1 MRLIYEQVQKRLQTV
16 NYDICTSMEKTSV
29 TSWMKRFVQ
38 NAHIYGH
45 QNGKSKPPIQALKRH
60 FPQDF
65 SWKLQQKI
73 RLRLFCYKLLF
84 FQCHWLSISH
94 LDLRS
99 FLGTTPILVL
109 LCQKS
114 LDIESKVQKFQFN
127 AIHYFPLQLL
137 IARSIMR
144 HFRRISNTVL
154 RCLLFI
160 KYCEG
165 FWGKWMFIT
174 LKFEI
179 PLKVLINVESLFP
192 TS

>member
-114 LDIESKVQKFQFN
+114 LDIESKVQKFQFMVTWLVTLVDCFSN
-127 AIHYFPLQLL
+127 SPKWTVFGVFVH
-137 IARSIMR
+137 SI
-144 HFRRISNTVL
+144 
-154 RCLLFI
+154 
-160 KYCEG
+160 
-165 FWGKWMFIT
+165 
-174 LKFEI
+174 
-179 PLKVLINVESLFP
+179 
-192 TS
+192 

>member
-114 LDIESKVQKFQFN
+114 LDIESKVQKFQFFGVFN
-127 AIHYFPLQLL
+127 QLL
-137 IARSIMR
+137 S
-144 HFRRISNTVL
+144 TQ
-154 RCLLFI
+154 
-160 KYCEG
+160 Y
-165 FWGKWMFIT
+165 
-174 LKFEI
+174 
-179 PLKVLINVESLFP
+179 INVARFARNVEWGIISWVEINK
-192 TS
+192 

>member
-29 TSWMKRFVQ
+29 TSWIKRFVQ

-109 LCQKS
+109 LCHKS
-114 LDIESKVQKFQFN
+114 HLISKVKFKNSNFLCLLEGRDYSTRTNPFN
-127 AIHYFPLQLL
+127 LPWKFLF
-137 IARSIMR
+137 SK
-144 HFRRISNTVL
+144 ISNAN
-154 RCLLFI
+154 LLFYANLP
-160 KYCEG
+160 KTEEG
-165 FWGKWMFIT
+165 Q
-174 LKFEI
+174 
-179 PLKVLINVESLFP
+179 
-192 TS
+192 